1 MKAFKSECGTSGE
14 KYVHAAMEEALEVV
28 KGYKTNQNN
37 NHL

>member
-1 MKAFKSECGTSGE
+1 MKVFKSACGTSGE

-28 KGYKTNQNN
+28 KGYKTDQNH